1 MLSPLYIIIKLN
13 KYSSRRELIMNL
25 FKLFNKE
32 TSTEIKEP
40 IVDVKEI
47 ENIEVIP
54 QFKEVVEDDI
64 QTIYDNAHK
73 KVMKDMIRK
82 QVKDSIISY
91 VIGAD
96 VLKETRNA
104 IYYLNQI
111 QSDNYKKDSNNRMS
125 DEHLLEIVLDK
136 FPNAR
141 TKYRGYGMNMEISV
155 SVSMEDLV
163 QKILDD
169 LIK

>member
-1 MLSPLYIIIKLN
+1 
-13 KYSSRRELIMNL
+13 MNL

-40 IVDVKEI
+40 IVDVKDI

-104 IYYLNQI
+104 LYYLNQL
-111 QSDNYKKDSNNRMS
+111 QKDNYKKDSNDSMTNDQLM
-125 DEHLLEIVLDK
+125 EIVLEK

-141 TKYRGYGMNMEISV
+141 TIYRGYGMNMEISA

-169 LIK
+169 VIN